1 MWKENSL
8 EDFIPLVIAE
18 YENITKDD
26 DNIKSKLYSQLNNNP
41 FPALL
46 AESRQKDLYSERTN
60 CGIHKDDLELFMG
73 KIH

>member
-1 MWKENSL
+1 MERKLFL

-18 YENITKDD
+18 YENIAKDD
-26 DNIKSKLYSQLNNNP
+26 DNIKLNYYSQLNNNP

-46 AESRQKDLYSERTN
+46 AESGRKIYIQKEPTAVFTKTTLN
-60 CGIHKDDLELFMG
+60 CLWG